1 MSARVLA
8 ASTVASLV
16 GDFDREPAYRGL
28 AEAVRVLITDGRVP
42 VGVRLPSERELTEA
56 LGVSRTTVTRAYA
69 ELRDRGYLQS
79 RQGSGSLARLPVSRA
94 FRGDHLL
101 VPADAHADE
110 IDLTCAA
117 AVAGP
122 GILAAYERA
131 VTDLPG
137 YLGSSGYYPSG
148 LPVLREAV
156 AERFARRGQP
166 THPDQVMIVPGALAG
181 VAVAAR
187 ALGGRGTRTLLESPT
202 YPNAIATLR
211 LTGSRLLSS
220 PVDREHAGVEELL
233 RAIDQVRPDLAYLV
247 PDYHN
252 PTGHLMPAVARAEVA
267 ARLRAVGAVAVVD
280 ESMVDLA
287 LDGEVPE
294 PLGAHARDAITVGSV
309 SKPFWG
315 GLRVGWLRAP
325 AEAMDAMV
333 RSRLSLDL
341 GVPVLEQLVAADL
354 LRDPEALLNEKRA
367 VLRAGRDAAVA
378 ALTTHL
384 PDWKVRTPGGGLS
397 LWCELPEARSTDL
410 LPRAAEHGVLLAPG
424 PSFAPEGGLD
434 RFLRLPFTQ
443 PAHVLADSVDRMFVV
458 LV

>member
-1 MSARVLA
+1 
-8 ASTVASLV
+8 
-16 GDFDREPAYRGL
+16 
-28 AEAVRVLITDGRVP
+28 
-42 VGVRLPSERELTEA
+42 
-56 LGVSRTTVTRAYA
+56 
-69 ELRDRGYLQS
+69 
-79 RQGSGSLARLPVSRA
+79 
-94 FRGDHLL
+94 
-101 VPADAHADE
+101 
-110 IDLTCAA
+110 
-117 AVAGP
+117 
-122 GILAAYERA
+122 
-131 VTDLPG
+131 
-137 YLGSSGYYPSG
+137 
-148 LPVLREAV
+148 
-156 AERFARRGQP
+156 
-166 THPDQVMIVPGALAG
+166 
-181 VAVAAR
+181 
-187 ALGGRGTRTLLESPT
+187 
-202 YPNAIATLR
+202 
-211 LTGSRLLSS
+211 
-220 PVDREHAGVEELL
+220 ELL

-247 PDYHN
+247 PDFHN
-252 PTGHLMPAVARAEVA
+252 PTGHLMPAEARAEVA
-267 ARLRAVGAVAVVD
+267 ARLRTVGAVAVVD

-354 LRDPEALLNEKRA
+354 LRDPEALLSEKRA

-443 PAHVLADSVDRMFVV
+443 PAHVLADAVARLVPAWEATLGTSPARSVAARSDGPT
-458 LV
+458 LVA